1 MPRERIIFLPET
13 FLPILPNY
21 GPGIPKI
28 LFNQNGAYSFGL
40 GHDNDGFPKD
50 PQAILQLYNHPDLKH
65 IACVSQHDL
74 QLITGA
80 FGFTKEKV
88 TCIRN
93 AIETELFKPSRKK
106 KKIITYMPRKNRRDA
121 DIVKAFLSSKSWFK
135 DWKLQAI
142 DGIPQDKVI
151 ELLQISAGFLAFGHP
166 EGFGLP
172 LVEASACGCALIGY
186 SGLGGREIFRIAKKY
201 KVGWEIEYGDWQGFV
216 VGAEQLIA
224 ELNYRPHEL
233 SINLQSLSKE
243 VRKLYSKK
251 KMLDSVKV
259 GMKSWEY
266 W

>member
-1 MPRERIIFLPET
+1 
-13 FLPILPNY
+13 
-21 GPGIPKI
+21 
-28 LFNQNGAYSFGL
+28 
-40 GHDNDGFPKD
+40 
-50 PQAILQLYNHPDLKH
+50 
-65 IACVSQHDL
+65 
-74 QLITGA
+74 
-80 FGFTKEKV
+80 
-88 TCIRN
+88 
-93 AIETELFKPSRKK
+93 
-106 KKIITYMPRKNRRDA
+106 MPRKNRRDA

-224 ELNYRPHEL
+224 ELNYRP
-233 SINLQSLSKE
+233 QAP
-243 VRKLYSKK
+243 
-251 KMLDSVKV
+251 
-259 GMKSWEY
+259 
-266 W
+266 